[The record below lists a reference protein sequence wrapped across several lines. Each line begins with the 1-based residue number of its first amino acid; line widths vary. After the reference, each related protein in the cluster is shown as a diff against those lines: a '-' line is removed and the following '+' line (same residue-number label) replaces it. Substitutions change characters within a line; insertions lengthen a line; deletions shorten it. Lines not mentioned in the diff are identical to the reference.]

1 MKIALDVMGGDHAPQ
16 EIIKGALE
24 AVEAFPY
31 LEKVFLV
38 GQEAKIKEYIKDP
51 QPKLEIIN
59 ATEIIEMNDHPSN
72 AYRRKKD
79 ASITVA
85 TKMVKK
91 GEADAVVSAGSTGG
105 QMVAALFGLG
115 RIKGVERPAIGTVL
129 PTLAGGRL
137 LLDAGANADAKVK
150 NLGQFAMMGSV
161 YAEKVLG
168 INNPK
173 VALVN
178 IGAEKTKGNELSIKT
193 YELLEQMKTINFVG
207 NIEGRDIPQ
216 GKADV
221 FVCDGFVGNVI
232 LKLAEGMAS
241 SFGVLLKE
249 EINKSTR
256 TKIGAAL
263 MVPALKGFKSRLDY
277 AEYGGAPLLGVDG
290 LSIICHGSSKAKAIR
305 NAIRV
310 AYESHNNKF
319 VETLKANLQVEW
331 LNDEL

>member
-1 MKIALDVMGGDHAPQ
+1 MRIALDAMGGDYAPQ

-24 AVEAFPY
+24 ALEAFPY

-38 GQEAKIKEYIKDP
+38 GQEEKIKDYIKNEN
-51 QPKLEIIN
+51 PKIEIVN
-59 ATEIIEMNDHPSN
+59 ATEIIEMDDHPSI

-79 ASITVA
+79 ASISVA
-85 TKMVKK
+85 TKLVKN

-129 PTLAGGRL
+129 PTLKGGKL

-150 NLGQFAMMGSV
+150 NLGQFALMGSV

-168 INNPK
+168 ITNPK

-178 IGAEKTKGNELSIKT
+178 IGTEKTKGNELSIKA
-193 YELLEQMKTINFVG
+193 YELLEQMKTINFAG

-221 FVCDGFVGNVI
+221 FVSDGFVGNII

-241 SFGVLLKE
+241 ALGDLLKE

-256 TKIGAAL
+256 SKVGAAL
-263 MVPALKGFKSRLDY
+263 MMPALKSFKSRLDY

-310 AYESHNNKF
+310 AYECHNNKF

-331 LNDEL
+331 INNEL